1 MKRWCIAPLLAAG
14 AATAAAVDIDA
25 LWAFNDPAASEA
37 RFRAALV
44 DARGDEALSL
54 RTQIAR
60 SLGLRERFA
69 EAHAEL
75 DAIELSLAGA
85 GPEPRVRALLERGRA
100 FRSSGRPLEGKPLFK
115 RAFTLADG
123 ARLERLAAD
132 ALHMVALAEPRLDER
147 LAWNRRTIDFA
158 RRAADPRAQAWQA
171 AAHNNIGSDLREA
184 GRLDEAL
191 AAFGE
196 ALAAFERTGR
206 ADRVRI
212 ARWQVA
218 NTLRLIGRRDEALA
232 LMLALE
238 RDVAAANDPDPHVY
252 DELAQ
257 LHGAAGDAARADAA
271 RARAAALRGK

>member
-1 MKRWCIAPLLAAG
+1 MKRWCVAILLASWV
-14 AATAAAVDIDA
+14 AASAAVDIDA

-37 RFRAALV
+37 RLRAALA
-44 DARGDEALSL
+44 DAQGDEALSL

-60 SLGLRERFA
+60 TLGLRERFA

-75 DAIELSLAGA
+75 DAIEPALASA
-85 GPEPRVRALLERGRA
+85 GVEPRVRALLERGRTL
-100 FRSSGRPLEGKPLFK
+100 RSSGRPLEGKPLFE
-115 RAFTLADG
+115 RAFVLADG

-132 ALHMVALAEPRLDER
+132 ALHMVALAAPRLDER
-147 LAWNRRTIDFA
+147 IAWNRRTIDFA
-158 RRAADPRAQAWQA
+158 RRAADPRAQGWQA

-196 ALAAFERTGR
+196 ALSAYERAGR
-206 ADRVRI
+206 ADRVRV

-232 LMLALE
+232 LLLALE
-238 RDVAAANDPDPHVY
+238 RDAAAAGDPDPHVY
-252 DELAQ
+252 DELALLQ
-257 LHGAAGDAARADAA
+257 AAAGDAARADAA
-271 RARAAALRGK
+271 RSRAAALRGK